1 MKDLSIRT
9 MHATLW
15 VPPSTRAMLD
25 IGCNVGELLASVRKH
40 SPETALAGCDVNAA
54 AVEIARRNLP
64 DADLRVC
71 GAAELPF
78 PDEAFDCVTCIETLE
93 HIPPP
98 EWSRSLKEMRRVLKP
113 GGRLVLR
120 TPHAGL
126 FGWLDTNNLRFRAPG
141 LYRRILGRGRRDAG
155 YAEGSSGVYWHH
167 HFSRREILALVGD
180 GWEVESTRFGGCFV
194 FPLGDY
200 LLWPFYRFRRRGGWV
215 RRAIERVREMDYELD
230 YGRASYG
237 ILLALKKT

>member
-78 PDEAFDCVTCIETLE
+78 PDESFDCVTCVETLE

-180 GWEVESTRFGGCFV
+180 GWEVESTRFGGASCSRWGIICSG
-194 FPLGDY
+194 PSTASADAA
-200 LLWPFYRFRRRGGWV
+200 GGSG
-215 RRAIERVREMDYELD
+215 ERSNGFAKWTTNSITAARHTEFSW
-230 YGRASYG
+230 R
-237 ILLALKKT
+237 